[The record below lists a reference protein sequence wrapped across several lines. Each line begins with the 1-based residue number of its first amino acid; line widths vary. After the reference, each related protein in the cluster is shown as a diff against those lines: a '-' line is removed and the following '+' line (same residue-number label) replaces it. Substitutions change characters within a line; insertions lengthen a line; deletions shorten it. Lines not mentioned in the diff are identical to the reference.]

1 MGQIRDELDIHDAS
15 LLTTVVEKRA
25 TFACTPTLERPP
37 VQVCAGIWACGGG
50 QQNIAPVLVGVTF
63 QAPQSEPEFA
73 WWCYIGPRPEFE
85 NETDSYKQSLSKRI
99 LLRQTQKIDDSM
111 RQLNWNEVVK
121 DGDMILSTKTQVYG
135 RAVNTIGMTVAEV
148 FELGKSVHG
157 ETVIIYRSMKGSD
170 NV

>member
-1 MGQIRDELDIHDAS
+1 MNKI
-15 LLTTVVEKRA
+15 T
-25 TFACTPTLERPP
+25 
-37 VQVCAGIWACGGG
+37 
-50 QQNIAPVLVGVTF
+50 
-63 QAPQSEPEFA
+63 
-73 WWCYIGPRPEFE
+73 
-85 NETDSYKQSLSKRI
+85 
-99 LLRQTQKIDDSM
+99 KIDDFM

-135 RAVNTIGMTVAEV
+135 HAVNTIGTTVAEV